1 MLSSIDQN
9 PPCVFPT
16 YIAVLRLKHIAYRV
30 PYGVRLHLP
39 EGIIEGTGCILGTQ
53 PVVAQKYALATVLDA
68 IAASDRALK
77 TKVILRREYLRQA
90 LDFGR
95 TRKTRL
101 QYGMH
106 VDALKTDE
114 ELFERT
120 PILFDMYGVGMRM
133 ADPNNEEEV
142 RELSIIE
149 KNLTMQGW
157 KDPSLFRNS
166 PPFHPKLPL

>member
-1 MLSSIDQN
+1 
-9 PPCVFPT
+9 
-16 YIAVLRLKHIAYRV
+16 
-30 PYGVRLHLP
+30 
-39 EGIIEGTGCILGTQ
+39 
-53 PVVAQKYALATVLDA
+53 VLDA